1 MLLKNIFMIK
11 REVYLNK
18 IKNYVDLDL
27 VKVITGIRRSGKTYF
42 MQQIIAYLRDEK
54 GIKKENIIY
63 IDKESLEFDFL
74 NDYKDLDDYIKS
86 KIKWIQGKK
95 YLFIDEIQDILS
107 WEKVIRNY
115 LKDDNFDI
123 YITWSNSNLLSSE
136 LSTYLTWRYIE
147 FHIYPLSFSEFL
159 DFRWE
164 NKQDNKSE
172 FDNYIKFWWL
182 PAIHKMNFEEEIIYS
197 YISWVFHSILFKDI
211 VSRYS
216 VRNSSLLLDIFKF
229 LSDNIWN
236 IVSSKKISDY
246 LKNEKINISVDTLRE
261 YLWYFQNTFLLDKVQ
276 RYDLKW
282 KKLLD
287 LYEKYYIGDLW
298 FRNYLLWYKI
308 WDISQL
314 LENIVYLE
322 LKIRWYEITIWKIS
336 DLEVDFIAKK
346 DWKIEYYQVTYL
358 LLNDSTIKREF
369 WVFENIADNYPK
381 YVLSMD
387 EIFDNNRNWIFR
399 LNIIDWILNIK

>member
-1 MLLKNIFMIK
+1 MIK
-11 REVYLNK
+11 REIYLNK
-18 IKNYVDLDL
+18 IKNYIDLNL

-42 MQQIIAYLRDEK
+42 MQQIIDYLVQEK
-54 GIKKENIIY
+54 KIKIENIIY
-63 IDKESLEFDFL
+63 IDKESLEFDDL
-74 NDYKDLDDYIKS
+74 NDYKDLDDYIKL

-107 WEKVIRNY
+107 WEKVVRNY
-115 LKDDNFDI
+115 LKDNNFDI
-123 YITWSNSNLLSSE
+123 YITWSNSNLLSGE

-159 DFRWE
+159 DFRWG
-164 NKQDNKSE
+164 NKLDNKSE

-182 PAIHKMNFEEEIIYS
+182 PAIHKMNFDEEIIYS

-216 VRNSSLLLDIFKF
+216 IRNSGLLLDIFKF

-287 LYEKYYIGDLW
+287 LHEKYYIWDLG

-322 LKIRWYEITIWKIS
+322 LKTRWYEITIWKIS

-346 DWKIEYYQVTYL
+346 DWNIEYYQVTYL
-358 LLNDSTIKREF
+358 LLNESTIDREF
-369 WVFENIADNYPK
+369 WVFEKISDNYPK

-387 EIFDNNRNWIFR
+387 EIFDSNRNWIFR
-399 LNIIDWILNIK
+399 LNIIDWILDKKK